1 MISEKKDYY
10 AFFNINTEFEV
21 LSNLNNFMYYSINL
35 IIQVGMLFMLY
46 KIRWINDDTLIT
58 KECMIVVFVWVLST
72 QVHLL
77 V

>member
-1 MISEKKDYY
+1 MIREKKDYY